1 MPKLKT
7 KNIWLKIFFHLIFI
21 HKIFLNLGIQ
31 MSKIYFYEVMR
42 SYWVIKNLYRIQEE
56 IGSNLNFIVP
66 ILVNNSKY

>member
-7 KNIWLKIFFHLIFI
+7 KNILLKVFFYLIFI